1 MSAAFPATIP
11 VRLDAEGRIDID
23 VHCPACDYNLRMQ
36 KVQGAC
42 PECGAAVDV
51 VERDDADRL
60 ANADP
65 AWLARVRR
73 GTRWLHGAAVAA
85 LCGGI
90 PGVVW
95 GAAALWLL
103 TGREPGRRETWY
115 HRGTRLSARW
125 ASVLAAAAALAVV
138 VLIVRRYGSF
148 WSTVAGSMG
157 SGAGSGGG
165 TTNPLLRV
173 QRLVA
178 PMMSGDWG
186 TFDLLVC
193 TAAASMAVAML
204 EAWRHLFALA
214 ARADGPAV
222 AQHCRRAW
230 KRYLIAVG
238 IVVAIAV
245 GTNVVERFGWRLPG
259 GFYEWTAL
267 MLSGVILLVLLWV
280 WWVTVRLT
288 WDFRRLVARAHAD

>member
-23 VHCPACDYNLRMQ
+23 VHCPACGYNLRMQ
-36 KVQGAC
+36 KIAGAC
-42 PECGAAVDV
+42 PECGVAVDV

-65 AWLARVRR
+65 AWLTRVRR
-73 GTRWLHGAAVAA
+73 GTRWLSGAAVVAV
-85 LCGGI
+85 LGGV

-103 TGREPGRRETWY
+103 TTREPGRRETWY

-138 VLIVRRYGSF
+138 VLIVQRYGAF

-157 SGAGSGGG
+157 GGGAGGG
-165 TTNPLLRV
+165 TNPLLRL
-173 QRLVA
+173 QRIVA
-178 PMMSGDWG
+178 PLMSGDWG

-193 TAAASMAVAML
+193 TASAAMAVAML

-222 AQHCRRAW
+222 AQRCRRAW

-238 IVVAIAV
+238 IVVVIAV
-245 GTNVVERFGWRLPG
+245 GTNLSQWFGWRLPG
-259 GFYEWTAL
+259 WLYEWTAL
-267 MLSGVILLVLLWV
+267 ILSGVILLVLLWV

-288 WDFRRLVARAHAD
+288 FDFRRLVDVKMRAD